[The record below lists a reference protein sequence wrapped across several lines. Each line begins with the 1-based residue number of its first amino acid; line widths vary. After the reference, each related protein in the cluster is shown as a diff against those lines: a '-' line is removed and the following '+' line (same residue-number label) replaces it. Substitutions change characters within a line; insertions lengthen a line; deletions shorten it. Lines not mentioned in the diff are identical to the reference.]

1 MDFYIAIRHTNL
13 FGDKTSN
20 SLLSEDDDIMMVISR
35 YRHVI
40 TPLYR
45 LYYNRKRC
53 NHLMNI
59 HFIYIVRD
67 E

>member
-1 MDFYIAIRHTNL
+1 VLCVFSHKTYL
-13 FGDKTSN
+13 LKDKTGSL
-20 SLLSEDDDIMMVISR
+20 LLSEDDDIIRVISR
-35 YRHVI
+35 YKHVI

-53 NHLMNI
+53 NHLMNVY
-59 HFIYIVRD
+59 FVYVVRD